1 MINKKDLHDDFI
13 DELYRKI
20 PKRVD
25 LINLLSDILRLEK
38 ESIYRRLARKVNFSI
53 REMGIL
59 AKELNISIDRLLY
72 REEEHQW
79 LPVVLEV
86 PMKLHSMD
94 SLCAMIEQNF
104 KRIKYITLDA
114 PGEMGNVYHTLPLEF
129 FLHSPLMTKFMFF
142 KWGNYF
148 VQSEEFNHFSRW
160 ELPSRLS
167 ATIEK
172 YIDIYNFRKV
182 FYVWDNSLVWALSRE
197 IDNFHKMRIIT
208 TEEKD
213 NIKNEL
219 HDILSKLE
227 KTLNGTY
234 TPDIPLPSE
243 AAFYVSSMNIGF
255 TSCYYVSADKHFA
268 LFQSN
273 FSFSMIENSREDF
286 SKVKEWI
293 QSFCNFSTLFSKS
306 GRFERRLFFN
316 AQNKIIDDILE

>member
-1 MINKKDLHDDFI
+1 MNKKDLHDEFI
-13 DELYRKI
+13 DELCRKI
-20 PKRVD
+20 PKRTD
-25 LINLLSDILRLEK
+25 LINLVSDILRLEK

-72 REEEHQW
+72 KEESHQW
-79 LPVVLEV
+79 MPVVLEV
-86 PMKLHSMD
+86 PAKLHSMD
-94 SLCAMIEQNF
+94 SLADIIEQNF
-104 KRIKYITLDA
+104 NRVKRINEDA

-148 VQSEEFNHFSRW
+148 VQSEEFNHFTQW

-167 ATIEK
+167 AIIER
-172 YIDIYNFRKV
+172 YTEIFNFSEV
-182 FYVWDNSLVWALSRE
+182 FYVWDNSLIWALSNE
-197 IDNFHKMRIIT
+197 INNFHKMHIIT
-208 TEEKD
+208 TQEKED
-213 NIKNEL
+213 IKNEL

-234 TPDIPLPSE
+234 VPNIPLPSE
-243 AAFYVSSMNIGF
+243 TAFYVSSMNIGF
-255 TSCYYVSADKHFA
+255 TSCYYVSGSRHFA

-286 SKVKEWI
+286 GKIKEWI
-293 QSFCNFSTLFSKS
+293 QSFCNISTLLSKS